1 MTTMISVPS
10 LASAGWT
17 NAFANEV
24 GKGLR
29 ELVAGWRAVAIEMIT
44 FPVFYLLI
52 VMFMGRGQL
61 LEALLVPALIGL
73 VGLAF
78 IHEQINR
85 VFWSY
90 MGDLQSGVLE
100 QTYLTP
106 LPSAALILGR
116 QAVAVIGALPVVAT
130 LTATGF
136 IAVTARGG
144 TFPFEPAVLVP
155 AAAIVVGTCALA
167 LVLCGLTLVFKRI
180 ESITQASVAVYAIAG
195 GTLVP
200 LSALPDWVAAAS
212 RALIPV
218 APGIEAARA
227 MLLDGAALTDLNAG
241 WGLGWVLLQPVLLTG
256 LGILLFT
263 RLERVAISRGTLGR
277 Y

>member
-130 LTATGF
+130 S
-136 IAVTARGG
+136 R
-144 TFPFEPAVLVP
+144 
-155 AAAIVVGTCALA
+155 
-167 LVLCGLTLVFKRI
+167 
-180 ESITQASVAVYAIAG
+180 SV
-195 GTLVP
+195 
-200 LSALPDWVAAAS
+200 
-212 RALIPV
+212 R
-218 APGIEAARA
+218 
-227 MLLDGAALTDLNAG
+227 
-241 WGLGWVLLQPVLLTG
+241 
-256 LGILLFT
+256 
-263 RLERVAISRGTLGR
+263 
-277 Y
+277 

>member
-1 MTTMISVPS
+1 MATMLSVPA
-10 LASAGWT
+10 LASTSWT
-17 NAFANEV
+17 NAVANEV

-29 ELVAGWRAVAIEMIT
+29 ELADGWRTVAVELIT
-44 FPVFYLLI
+44 FPMFYLLI
-52 VMFMGRGQL
+52 VMFMGRGRL
-61 LEALLVPALIGL
+61 LEELLVPVLIGL

-85 VFWSY
+85 MFWSY
-90 MGDLQSGVLE
+90 LGDLQSGVLE

-106 LPSAALILGR
+106 FPSAALILGR
-116 QAVAVIGALPVVAT
+116 QITAVIGALPVVAA
-130 LTATGF
+130 LLATGF
-136 IAVTARGG
+136 IAVTVQGG
-144 TFPFEPAVLVP
+144 TFLFAPSVLVP
-155 AAAIVVGTCALA
+155 AAAIVVGTCGLA

-180 ESITQASVAVYAIAG
+180 ESITQASIALYAIIG

-200 LSALPDWVAAAS
+200 LAALPDWVAAAS

-227 MLLDGAALTDLNAG
+227 ILLEGAALTDLDVG
-241 WGLGWVLLQPVLLTG
+241 WGLGWVLLQPILLTG

-263 RLERVAISRGTLGR
+263 KLERIAKTRGTLGR

>member
-1 MTTMISVPS
+1 MTTMLSVPA
-10 LASAGWT
+10 LASAGWP
-17 NAFANEV
+17 NAFVNEV

-29 ELVAGWRAVAIEMIT
+29 ELVDGWRAVVAEMIT

-61 LEALLVPALIGL
+61 LEALLVPVLIGM

-90 MGDLQSGVLE
+90 LGDLQSGVLE

-106 LPSAALILGR
+106 LPSAALVLGR
-116 QAVAVIGALPVVAT
+116 QVAAVIGALPVVAT
-130 LTATGF
+130 LLATGF
-136 IAVTARGG
+136 IAVTVQGG
-144 TFPFEPAVLVP
+144 TFPFEPGVLVP
-155 AAAIVVGTCALA
+155 ATAIVVGTCGLA

-180 ESITQASVAVYAIAG
+180 ESITQASVAVYAIVG

-200 LSALPDWVAAAS
+200 LSALPDWIAAAS

-227 MLLDGAALTDLNAG
+227 ILLDGATLTDLGVG
-241 WGLGWVLLQPVLLTG
+241 WGLGWILLQPILLTAAG
-256 LGILLFT
+256 VLVFT
-263 RLERVAISRGTLGR
+263 RLERVAKSRGTLGR